1 MNGDNN
7 GHRHAGIK
15 DKLSS
20 YSGRPQFLRRR
31 RSLEVSIAVFL
42 GIAVFC
48 LFLYRSQYYSLRLS
62 PAMWLPR
69 RLFPGS
75 DAANWSEFSSPV
87 MESSDPELIRVLKLA
102 AAPATNQTQPPIPAN
117 TLILTTLNSAWAE
130 PGSVL
135 DLFFESFRS
144 GNGTRDLLNHLV
156 IVSLDQKAHRR
167 CTAVHKH
174 CYALT
179 TPAVNF
185 TAEATYMTD
194 EYLVMMWRR
203 IDFLASVLFLGYD
216 IVFTDADIMWFR
228 NPFPHFHQSADFQI
242 ACDKYLGSSPLDR
255 RNQPNGG
262 FTFVRSNVRTLQ
274 FYRFWYRSRERYPGK
289 HDQDVLNKIKY
300 HPFLDA
306 IELRMRFLDTAHFGG
321 FCEPS
326 RDLNVACTMHANC
339 CVGLEHKIHDLNVV
353 LQDWKHFL
361 SLPSDSRDSRSFTWR
376 APQRCR

>member
-1 MNGDNN
+1 QKKNP
-7 GHRHAGIK
+7 
-15 DKLSS
+15 
-20 YSGRPQFLRRR
+20 PQ
-31 RSLEVSIAVFL
+31 
-42 GIAVFC
+42 
-48 LFLYRSQYYSLRLS
+48 
-62 PAMWLPR
+62 
-69 RLFPGS
+69 
-75 DAANWSEFSSPV
+75 
-87 MESSDPELIRVLKLA
+87 ESSDPELIRVLKLA

-179 TPAVNF
+179 TPA
-185 TAEATYMTD
+185 
-194 EYLVMMWRR
+194 
-203 IDFLASVLFLGYD
+203 
-216 IVFTDADIMWFR
+216 DADIMWFR

-376 APQRCR
+376 APQRCRV

>member
-87 MESSDPELIRVLKLA
+87 M
-102 AAPATNQTQPPIPAN
+102 
-117 TLILTTLNSAWAE
+117 
-130 PGSVL
+130 
-135 DLFFESFRS
+135 
-144 GNGTRDLLNHLV
+144 
-156 IVSLDQKAHRR
+156 
-167 CTAVHKH
+167 
-174 CYALT
+174 
-179 TPAVNF
+179 
-185 TAEATYMTD
+185 
-194 EYLVMMWRR
+194 
-203 IDFLASVLFLGYD
+203 
-216 IVFTDADIMWFR
+216 DADIMWFR

-376 APQRCR
+376 APQRCRV

>member
-216 IVFTDADIMWFR
+216 IVFT
-228 NPFPHFHQSADFQI
+228 
-242 ACDKYLGSSPLDR
+242 
-255 RNQPNGG
+255 
-262 FTFVRSNVRTLQ
+262 T
-274 FYRFWYRSRERYPGK
+274 
-289 HDQDVLNKIKY
+289 
-300 HPFLDA
+300 
-306 IELRMRFLDTAHFGG
+306 
-321 FCEPS
+321 
-326 RDLNVACTMHANC
+326 
-339 CVGLEHKIHDLNVV
+339 
-353 LQDWKHFL
+353 
-361 SLPSDSRDSRSFTWR
+361 
-376 APQRCR
+376 